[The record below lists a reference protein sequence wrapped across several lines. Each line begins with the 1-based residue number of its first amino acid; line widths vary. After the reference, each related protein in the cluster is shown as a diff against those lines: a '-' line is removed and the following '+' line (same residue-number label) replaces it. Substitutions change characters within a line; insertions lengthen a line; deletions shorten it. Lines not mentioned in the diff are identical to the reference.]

1 MDSCVATGRE
11 TWRTSCHQRIN
22 LGFQTPLKKEQQK
35 ISLLISQLQR
45 LSGKTH
51 ENFEHENVSH
61 TSLTFRERKMMNPQV
76 NNSTNNEAFLFKN
89 QKANTFL

>member
-1 MDSCVATGRE
+1 MDACVASGRGKQK
-11 TWRTSCHQRIN
+11 TLCHQRIN
-22 LGFQTPLKKEQQK
+22 LGFQTPLNNEYQK

-61 TSLTFRERKMMNPQV
+61 
-76 NNSTNNEAFLFKN
+76 A
-89 QKANTFL
+89 